1 MCRRWPPLDRSVTRI
16 REPIATIYSRLPAS
30 VQAAI
35 RRTRVRMHPGDLTAE
50 DWARR
55 PGADAERYWGAVDQP
70 HRQILLEQMR
80 SFDSPKRFLELG
92 SHSGPNLRLLAR
104 TFPEARVSG
113 VEINGDVV
121 EQARSF
127 LRVDGI
133 ASVQFT
139 VGSIVDVLPRLP
151 SNSEDLV
158 FSCYA
163 LAYTPPGQIGGVLR
177 EAARVASLGLLFLEP
192 HAREGHRSRFLRAT
206 VGWRHDYASTL
217 RRLGI
222 EGDAMRMVDTPGAPA
237 PLNGCLVVDLR
248 PTIDTPS
255 GIATARP

>member
-163 LAYTPPGQIGGVLR
+163 LAYTPPGQIGGALR
-177 EAARVASLGLLFLEP
+177 DEGASGQPRTPVPRAACPGRPPLAVPARRSGGATTMRPRCAASG
-192 HAREGHRSRFLRAT
+192 SRAT
-206 VGWRHDYASTL
+206 QCEWST
-217 RRLGI
+217 RRALP
-222 EGDAMRMVDTPGAPA
+222 R
-237 PLNGCLVVDLR
+237 R
-248 PTIDTPS
+248 
-255 GIATARP
+255 